1 MDGTELPTIFGMSAG
16 AFVVLYFTLVL
27 GGACLASYYNQRSAF
42 LLLFSLTLVSIV
54 LGIIGGA
61 GALKAVAVTAALL
74 AFAAMASYGFRQF
87 LITLAEGD
95 VGAGIKQNM
104 PVFVVVLL
112 LFVGLLAL
120 SIARGWPLA
129 EISAAAI
136 IVMLIMLAMTRDV
149 AKELRTA
156 PLTAAFG
163 MFVIFIYAIA
173 AIFAPIIAPHGEA
186 EVISQAF
193 APADANMLMGADQL
207 GRDMFSRLIYGARNT
222 ISLAVIG
229 TCLAFTLGALAG
241 LLAAVR
247 GGWFDQAMGRT
258 ADVIMSIPSLIFG
271 LLMVSI
277 FGSLATNPA
286 WLSMFDGN
294 VGQADFWLSVALV
307 SFFGLLV
314 GLLVLATIADNIA
327 QWIAKGAIVAG
338 AIFVFGLALASLFN
352 SSEVILILVVSVIY
366 SPRVYRL
373 TRAVAG
379 NVVVMDYIEAA
390 RLRGERTWYLIRRE
404 ILPNSTAPLVAE
416 FGLEF
421 CFVFLLIS
429 GLSFLGLGIQPP
441 TADWGSMVKENATL
455 ISFGEIIPL
464 IPAAAIALLTVAV
477 NFVVDWM
484 LFRSSGLKEH

>member
-1 MDGTELPTIFGMSAG
+1 MSIFVIGFYTLLLAG
-16 AFVVLYFTLVL
+16 STAAAYFNYRQAFM
-27 GGACLASYYNQRSAF
+27 
-42 LLLFSLTLVSIV
+42 LLFSLTLVSFV

-61 GALKAVAVTAALL
+61 GALQWVAICA
-74 AFAAMASYGFRQF
+74 
-87 LITLAEGD
+87 
-95 VGAGIKQNM
+95 
-104 PVFVVVLL
+104 
-112 LFVGLLAL
+112 GLLAL
-120 SIARGWPLA
+120 SAM
-129 EISAAAI
+129 ISYAFREFLI
-136 IVMLIMLAMTRDV
+136 LIVSDNM

-163 MFVIFIYAIA
+163 MFVIFTYAIA
-173 AIFAPIIAPHGEA
+173 AIFAPMIAPHGEA
-186 EVISQAF
+186 EVISSAF
-193 APADANMLMGADQL
+193 APADENMLLGADQL

-222 ISLAVIG
+222 ISLALVG
-229 TCLAFTLGALAG
+229 TVLAFTLGALAG

-247 GGWFDQAMGRT
+247 GGWFDQAMGRS

-277 FGSLATNPA
+277 FGSLPTNPA
-286 WLSMFDGN
+286 WLNLFGGN
-294 VGQADFWLSVALV
+294 AGQADFVLGTAMMV
-307 SFFGLLV
+307 FFGLLV
-314 GLLVLATIADNIA
+314 GLLVLATIAENVA
-327 QWIAKGAIVAG
+327 GWIVKGAIVLGIVVLISMAMST
-338 AIFVFGLALASLFN
+338 IFN
-352 SSEVILILVVSVIY
+352 SSEIILILVVSVIY

-390 RLRGERTWYLIRRE
+390 RLRGERRWYLIRRE

-455 ISFGEIIPL
+455 ISFGEITPL

-484 LFRSSGLKEH
+484 LFRSSGLKEQ

>member
-1 MDGTELPTIFGMSAG
+1 MDGSETMTIFGMSAG
-16 AFVVLYFTLVL
+16 SFVIVYFTLVL
-27 GGACLASYYNQRSAF
+27 GGACIASYFNQRSAF

-54 LGIIGGA
+54 VGIIGGT
-61 GALKAVAVTAALL
+61 GALRFIVVVAGVLAL
-74 AFAAMASYGFRQF
+74 AAMASYGFREF
-87 LITLAEGD
+87 LITLADGD
-95 VGAGIKQNM
+95 VGTGIKTNM
-104 PVFVVVLL
+104 PVFTFVFVVFLA
-112 LFVGLLAL
+112 LLAL
-120 SIARGWPLA
+120 SIARDWPLA
-129 EISAAAI
+129 EIAAAVM
-136 IVMLIMLAMTRDV
+136 IVMIIMLCMTKDV

-163 MFVIFIYAIA
+163 MFIIFIYAIA

-222 ISLAVIG
+222 ISLAVMG

-241 LLAAVR
+241 LLAAVK

-286 WLSMFDGN
+286 WLGMFDGN
-294 VGQADFWLSVALV
+294 VGRADFALSVAMMA
-307 SFFGLLV
+307 FFGALV
-314 GLLVLATIADNIA
+314 GLLVLATIADNLG
-327 QWIAKGAIVAG
+327 QWVIKGVIVG
-338 AIFVFGLALASLFN
+338 GVIILFALAVATLFN